1 MDDRLG
7 IREARTQLPAVLNA
21 AAHDGHIT
29 IITREGEPAA
39 AVIPL
44 FMLAELEEWEDAIRL
59 TLTLLGDDPYRR
71 DGVDVKALTGRSGFR
86 LRVGNYRLVYE
97 VDDGKL
103 VFLVITAG
111 HHRDI
116 YER

>member
-1 MDDRLG
+1 MKY
-7 IREARTQLPAVLNA
+7 EFTW
-21 AAHDGHIT
+21 T
-29 IITREGEPAA
+29 PAA
-39 AVIPL
+39 RRALRSIPQ
-44 FMLAELEEWEDAIRL
+44 EDALRL
-59 TLTLLGDDPYRR
+59 LVALTLLGDDPYRR

-103 VFLVITAG
+103 IILVVSAG
-111 HHRDI
+111 HRRDI